1 MGVRIVHLAVI
12 RERSKL
18 YRIIGPDKL
27 AQILDALADAG
38 FERPLWRQAG
48 TGKTPDWRAY
58 LPRVKKRGIGLT
70 AEKHHPRSIRHWQKE
85 EAMKSCRSAQ
95 HPCTSLGRR
104 RIAIVIT
111 KVTKYAG
118 ISVAEPGKCGIGN
131 QRACR
136 GV

>member
-48 TGKTPDWRAY
+48 TGKTPDW
-58 LPRVKKRGIGLT
+58 
-70 AEKHHPRSIRHWQKE
+70 
-85 EAMKSCRSAQ
+85 
-95 HPCTSLGRR
+95 
-104 RIAIVIT
+104 
-111 KVTKYAG
+111 
-118 ISVAEPGKCGIGN
+118 
-131 QRACR
+131 
-136 GV
+136 